1 MYQNY
6 LENSIIHKAK
16 GTCDFETAK
25 IKRLLRTFYGM
36 GLYQTSEIDQNALN
50 RLILGLKRE
59 CGNKTINKML
69 LITKQAYKFNGIE
82 FEYLQNF
89 KKLREEKRSFAV
101 IPESDLKAIMNQTFN
116 LDSEI
121 GNNLLY
127 QTIICLML
135 ETGIRS
141 NEIINI
147 EMKNI
152 DVSKK
157 RILLTQTK
165 TKTDR
170 VIFYTSMSG
179 QFVERMIEANPK
191 KDYLLFNFLKNR
203 KAEYRDIKYLIDKLK
218 KELGIQKLHPHM
230 FRHTFATLGYNRG
243 MDLNTLRVIMGH
255 ENIATTLIYARLSEE
270 KLRQAYD
277 KGFLPIAREF
287 EQGNSAIE

>member
-25 IKRLLRTFYGM
+25 IKRLLRTFNDM
-36 GLYQTSEIDQNALN
+36 GLYQTSEIDKNALN
-50 RLILGLKRE
+50 RLILGLKQD

-69 LITKQAYKFNGIE
+69 LITRQAYKFNNIE
-82 FEYLQNF
+82 FEYLQSF
-89 KKLREEKRSFAV
+89 KKLKEEKRSFAV
-101 IPESDLKAIMNQTFN
+101 IPESDLKLIMNQVFN
-116 LDSEI
+116 YDSEV

-147 EMKNI
+147 EIKNI
-152 DVSKK
+152 DSHKK
-157 RILLTQTK
+157 RILLTETK

-170 VIFYTSMSG
+170 VIFYTSMSAR
-179 QFVERMIEANPK
+179 FVDKMMQAGPK
-191 KDYLLFNFLKNR
+191 RNYLLYNFLKKR
-203 KAEYRDIKYLIDKLK
+203 ESAYKDIKYLIDKLK
-218 KELGIQKLHPHM
+218 KELGITNLHPHM

-243 MDLNTLRVIMGH
+243 MDLNTLRVILGH

-277 KGFLPIAREF
+277 NGFLPIAREF
-287 EQGNSAIE
+287 EKGNNTFE